1 MAFSIKMKGLEE
13 VRTTIPYT
21 SGEKYDAV
29 VSDVAVVKGKD
40 SVSEYLRIT
49 FKVQEHEELQM
60 FGNLRDTVDENG
72 NVRSSLLKKIAK
84 QLSEERVSDRTFNV
98 VELLQRLEASSHTDT
113 PETIGVYVFAHK
125 DGNKCYLS
133 AKAYASAVQWYAEQ
147 EAEDDEDDI

>member
-13 VRTTIPYT
+13 VRTTIPYN

-40 SVSEYLRIT
+40 NVSEYLRIT
-49 FKVQEHEELQM
+49 FKVAEHEELQM
-60 FGNLRDTVDENG
+60 FGNLHDTVDENG
-72 NVRSSLLKKIAK
+72 NVRVSLLKKIAK
-84 QLSEERVSDRTFNV
+84 QLSEEYVSDRTFNV

-113 PETIGVYVFAHK
+113 PETIGVYVLVHK

-133 AKAYASAVQWYAEQ
+133 SRAYASAVQWYAEQ
-147 EAEDDEDDI
+147 VVEDIEDDI

>member
-13 VRTTIPYT
+13 VRTTIPYV

-49 FKVQEHEELQM
+49 FKVAEHEELQM
-60 FGNLRDTVDENG
+60 FGNLHDTVDENG
-72 NVRSSLLKKIAK
+72 NVRVSLLKKVAK
-84 QLSEERVSDRTFNV
+84 QLSEECVSDRTFNV

-113 PETIGVYVFAHK
+113 PETIGVYVLVRK

-133 AKAYASAVQWYAEQ
+133 SRAYASAVQWYAEQ
-147 EAEDDEDDI
+147 DVEAGEDDI